1 MLSGLLAAARRM
13 LAGLPG
19 AAAPW
24 RRHPLIEALTA
35 LLLVAVVLAQRG
47 DGSELVLGLALYV
60 VLVVVAPATLDG
72 RPPSDWLL
80 AGSAATAVVLGTLLD
95 ASGEPERLLAAG
107 GAGGLLA
114 LVALAFPGAVA
125 RADMLLGALLGLFL
139 GREVGAALLVA
150 LLAGLV
156 AAVVAR
162 RSGQRDETA
171 RVAAVPSGALLVL
184 GGICALLFGDP
195 LVDSYLARF

>member
-1 MLSGLLAAARRM
+1 MSSGPLAAARRM
-13 LAGLPG
+13 LAGLLG

-24 RRHPLIEALTA
+24 RRHPLIEALTV
-35 LLLVAVVLAQRG
+35 LLLVAVVVAQRG

-72 RPPSDWLL
+72 RPPSDGLF
-80 AGSAATAVVLGTLLD
+80 AAAAATAVVLGTLLN
-95 ASGEPERLLAAG
+95 ASGEPERLLAAAA
-107 GAGGLLA
+107 AGGLLL
-114 LVALAFPGAVA
+114 LVALALPGVIA
-125 RADMLLGALLGLFL
+125 RGDMLLGAVLGLFL

-156 AAVVAR
+156 AAVVVR
-162 RSGQRDETA
+162 RSGHGDETA

-184 GGICALLFGDP
+184 GAICALLFGDP